1 MYTYINSPYWRKMH
15 PHPII
20 LELRFY
26 DLMHSENASDDALRF
41 IEDAILNVLENNP
54 GFPRQI
60 PVLEVNITDKNGDR
74 HRCTLQY
81 KVVGH
86 MGGLC
91 LSLI

>member
-1 MYTYINSPYWRKMH
+1 MYTFINSPYWRKMH

-20 LELRFY
+20 LELRLY
-26 DLMHSENASDDALRF
+26 DRVHSENASDDTIRSV
-41 IEDAILNVLENNP
+41 EDAILNALASNP

-60 PVLEVNITDKNGDR
+60 PVLEVSITDKNGDR
-74 HRCTLQY
+74 HRCALQY
-81 KVVGH
+81 NVVGH